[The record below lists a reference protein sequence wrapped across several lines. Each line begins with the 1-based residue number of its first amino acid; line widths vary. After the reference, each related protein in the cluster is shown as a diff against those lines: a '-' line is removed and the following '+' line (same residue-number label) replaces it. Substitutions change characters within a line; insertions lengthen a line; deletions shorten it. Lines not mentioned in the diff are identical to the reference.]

1 MSTKFIF
8 FGNGPLAEA
17 TLNQLLTAKNLELVF
32 HAKTKDDLAE
42 VARLKQKNPEI
53 KGILASF
60 GVLIKS
66 DLLELFEPEGILN
79 LHPSLLPLYRG
90 ASPIESAILNG
101 DQDFSVSIMKLV
113 KAMDAGP
120 IYYQTTVKA
129 SEFSS
134 SLPEKSEIYQKLATI
149 GANWLI
155 EHLDSLPKPILQDD
169 EKATFTTKFDKT
181 DSNLSLSELSATTA
195 LNRIRA
201 FQGFP
206 KSKLQIQGFEC
217 IILKAHVETEQS
229 NNPLSFPCQDG
240 NFLVIDQLQPAS
252 KKPMDAKSF
261 INGYLKLS
269 SPSLSFQN
277 PKPKKLAAPTP
288 SYFTTKNPSFEG
300 FKFCVQSIFNL

>member
-32 HAKTKDDLAE
+32 HAKTKEDLVE
-42 VARLKQKNPEI
+42 VARLMQENPEI

-79 LHPSLLPLYRG
+79 LHPSLRPLYRG

-101 DQDFSVSIMKLV
+101 EQDFSVSIMKLV

-120 IYYQTTVKA
+120 IYYQTTLKA

-134 SLPEKSEIYQKLATI
+134 NLPEKSEIYQKLAII

-155 EHLDSLPKPILQDD
+155 EHLDSLPKPTLQDD

-181 DSNLSLSELSATTA
+181 YSNLSFSEMSATEA

-206 KSKLQIQGFEC
+206 KSKLQIHSHEC
-217 IILKAHVETEQS
+217 IILKAHVETEKS

-261 INGYLKLS
+261 INGYLK
-269 SPSLSFQN
+269 
-277 PKPKKLAAPTP
+277 
-288 SYFTTKNPSFEG
+288 
-300 FKFCVQSIFNL
+300 

>member
-17 TLNQLLTAKNLELVF
+17 TLSQFLTAKNLELVF
-32 HAKTKDDLAE
+32 HAKTKGDLVE
-42 VARLKQKNPEI
+42 VARLKQENPEI

-101 DQDFSVSIMKLV
+101 DQDFSISIMKLV

-134 SLPEKSEIYQKLATI
+134 NLPEKSEIYQKLATI

-155 EHLDSLPKPILQDD
+155 EHLDSLPKPTLQDNK
-169 EKATFTTKFDKT
+169 KATFTTKFDKT
-181 DSNLSLSELSATTA
+181 DSNLCLSKMSATEA

-217 IILKAHVETEQS
+217 IILKAHIETEKS
-229 NNPLSFPCQDG
+229 SNPLSFPCQDG
-240 NFLVIDQLQPAS
+240 NFLVIDQLHPAS

-261 INGYLKLS
+261 INGYLK
-269 SPSLSFQN
+269 
-277 PKPKKLAAPTP
+277 
-288 SYFTTKNPSFEG
+288 
-300 FKFCVQSIFNL
+300 

>member
-8 FGNGPLAEA
+8 FGNGPLAET

-42 VARLKQKNPEI
+42 VARLKQENPEI

-66 DLLELFEPEGILN
+66 NLLELFEPEGILN

-120 IYYQTTVKA
+120 IYYQTTIKA

-134 SLPEKSEIYQKLATI
+134 NLPEKSEIYQKLAII

-155 EHLDSLPKPILQDD
+155 EHLDSLPKPTLQDD

-181 DSNLSLSELSATTA
+181 DSNLSLSEMSATEA

-206 KSKLQIQGFEC
+206 KSKLQIHGLEC
-217 IILKAHVETEQS
+217 IILKAHVETEKS
-229 NNPLSFPCQDG
+229 INPLAFPCQDG

-252 KKPMDAKSF
+252 KRPMDAKSF
-261 INGYLKLS
+261 INGYLK
-269 SPSLSFQN
+269 
-277 PKPKKLAAPTP
+277 
-288 SYFTTKNPSFEG
+288 
-300 FKFCVQSIFNL
+300 

>member
-8 FGNGPLAEA
+8 FGNGPLAGA
-17 TLNQLLTAKNLELVF
+17 TLSQLLTAKNLELVF
-32 HAKTKDDLAE
+32 HAKTKEDLVG
-42 VARLKQKNPEI
+42 VARLKQENPEI

-60 GVLIKS
+60 GVIIKS

-120 IYYQTTVKA
+120 IYYQTTIKA

-134 SLPEKSEIYQKLATI
+134 NLPEKSEIYQKLATI

-155 EHLDSLPKPILQDD
+155 EHLDSLPKPTLQDD

-181 DSNLSLSELSATTA
+181 DSNLSLSKASPTEA

-217 IILKAHVETEQS
+217 IILKAHVETEKS
-229 NNPLSFPCQDG
+229 NNPLSFPCQDD

-261 INGYLKLS
+261 INGYLK
-269 SPSLSFQN
+269 
-277 PKPKKLAAPTP
+277 
-288 SYFTTKNPSFEG
+288 
-300 FKFCVQSIFNL
+300 

>member
-17 TLNQLLTAKNLELVF
+17 TLNQFLTAKNLELVF
-32 HAKTKDDLAE
+32 HAKTKGDLVE
-42 VARLKQKNPEI
+42 VARLKQENPEI

-101 DQDFSVSIMKLV
+101 DQDFSISIMKLV

-134 SLPEKSEIYQKLATI
+134 NLPEKSEIYQKLAII

-155 EHLDSLPKPILQDD
+155 EHLDSLPKPTLQDD

-181 DSNLSLSELSATTA
+181 DSNLSLSEMSATEA

-206 KSKLQIQGFEC
+206 KSKLQIHGLEC
-217 IILKAHVETEQS
+217 IILKAHVETEKS
-229 NNPLSFPCQDG
+229 INPLAFPCQDG

-252 KKPMDAKSF
+252 KRPMDAKSF
-261 INGYLKLS
+261 INGYLK
-269 SPSLSFQN
+269 
-277 PKPKKLAAPTP
+277 
-288 SYFTTKNPSFEG
+288 
-300 FKFCVQSIFNL
+300 

>member
-17 TLNQLLTAKNLELVF
+17 TLSQLLTAKNLELVF
-32 HAKTKDDLAE
+32 HAKTKDDLIE
-42 VARLKQKNPEI
+42 VARLKQENPEI

-90 ASPIESAILNG
+90 SSPIEFAILNG

-129 SEFSS
+129 SEFSTD
-134 SLPEKSEIYQKLATI
+134 LPEKSEIYQKLATI
-149 GANWLI
+149 GANWLT
-155 EHLDSLPKPILQDD
+155 EHIDSLPKPTLQDD

-181 DSNLSLSELSATTA
+181 DSNLLLSELSATAA
-195 LNRIRA
+195 LNHIRA

-206 KSKLQIQGFEC
+206 KSKLQIHNHEC
-217 IILKAHVETEQS
+217 IILKAHVETEKS

-261 INGYLKLS
+261 INGYLK
-269 SPSLSFQN
+269 
-277 PKPKKLAAPTP
+277 
-288 SYFTTKNPSFEG
+288 
-300 FKFCVQSIFNL
+300 

>member
-17 TLNQLLTAKNLELVF
+17 TLNQLLTAENLELVF

-60 GVLIKS
+60 GVLIKT

-120 IYYQTTVKA
+120 IYYQTTLKA

-134 SLPEKSEIYQKLATI
+134 NLPEKSEIYQKLAII

-155 EHLDSLPKPILQDD
+155 EHLDSLPKPTLQDD
-169 EKATFTTKFDKT
+169 KKATFTTKFDKT
-181 DSNLSLSELSATTA
+181 DSNLSLSEMSATEA

-206 KSKLQIQGFEC
+206 KSKLQIHGLEC
-217 IILKAHVETEQS
+217 IILKAHVETEKS
-229 NNPLSFPCQDG
+229 INPLAFPCQDG

-252 KKPMDAKSF
+252 KRPMDAKSF
-261 INGYLKLS
+261 INGYLK
-269 SPSLSFQN
+269 
-277 PKPKKLAAPTP
+277 
-288 SYFTTKNPSFEG
+288 
-300 FKFCVQSIFNL
+300 

>member
-32 HAKTKDDLAE
+32 HAKTKEDLVE
-42 VARLKQKNPEI
+42 VARLMQENPEI

-101 DQDFSVSIMKLV
+101 DQDFSVSIMKLI

-120 IYYQTTVKA
+120 IYYQTPLKA

-134 SLPEKSEIYQKLATI
+134 HLPEKSDIYQKLATL

-155 EHLDSLPKPILQDD
+155 EHLDSIPKPTLQDD

-181 DSNLSLSELSATTA
+181 DSNLSLSEMSATEA

-206 KSKLQIQGFEC
+206 KSKLQIHGLEC
-217 IILKAHVETEQS
+217 IILKAHVETEKS
-229 NNPLSFPCQDG
+229 NNPLAFPCQDG

-261 INGYLKLS
+261 INGYLK
-269 SPSLSFQN
+269 
-277 PKPKKLAAPTP
+277 
-288 SYFTTKNPSFEG
+288 
-300 FKFCVQSIFNL
+300 

>member
-8 FGNGPLAEA
+8 FGNGPLAKA

-32 HAKTKDDLAE
+32 HAKTKEDLVE
-42 VARLKQKNPEI
+42 VALLKQENPEI

-120 IYYQTTVKA
+120 IYYQTTLKT

-134 SLPEKSEIYQKLATI
+134 NLPEKSEIYQKLATL

-155 EHLDSLPKPILQDD
+155 EHLDSIPKPTLQDD

-181 DSNLSLSELSATTA
+181 DSNLSLSEMSATEA

-206 KSKLQIQGFEC
+206 KSKLQIHGLEC
-217 IILKAHVETEQS
+217 IILKAHVETEKS
-229 NNPLSFPCQDG
+229 INPLAFPCQDG

-252 KKPMDAKSF
+252 KRPMDAKSF
-261 INGYLKLS
+261 INGYLK
-269 SPSLSFQN
+269 
-277 PKPKKLAAPTP
+277 
-288 SYFTTKNPSFEG
+288 
-300 FKFCVQSIFNL
+300 

>member
-17 TLNQLLTAKNLELVF
+17 TLNQLLTAENLELIF
-32 HAKTKDDLAE
+32 HAKTKKDLVE
-42 VARLKQKNPEI
+42 VASLKQENPEI

-120 IYYQTTVKA
+120 IYYQTTIKA
-129 SEFSS
+129 SELSS
-134 SLPEKSEIYQKLATI
+134 NLPEKSEIYQKLATL

-155 EHLDSLPKPILQDD
+155 EHLNSLPKPTLQDD
-169 EKATFTTKFDKT
+169 EKATFTTKFNKT
-181 DSNLSLSELSATTA
+181 DSNLSLSEMSATEA

-206 KSKLQIQGFEC
+206 KSKLQIHGLEC
-217 IILKAHVETEQS
+217 IILKAHVETEKS

-240 NFLVIDQLQPAS
+240 NFLIIDQLQPAS

-261 INGYLKLS
+261 INGYLK
-269 SPSLSFQN
+269 
-277 PKPKKLAAPTP
+277 
-288 SYFTTKNPSFEG
+288 
-300 FKFCVQSIFNL
+300 

>member
-32 HAKTKDDLAE
+32 HAKTKEDLVE
-42 VARLKQKNPEI
+42 VARLMQENPEI

-120 IYYQTTVKA
+120 IYYQTTLKA

-134 SLPEKSEIYQKLATI
+134 RLPEKSEIYQKLAII

-155 EHLDSLPKPILQDD
+155 EHLDSLPKPTLQDD

-181 DSNLSLSELSATTA
+181 YSNLSLSEMSATEA

-206 KSKLQIQGFEC
+206 KSKLQIHSHEC
-217 IILKAHVETEQS
+217 IILKAHVETEKS

-261 INGYLKLS
+261 INGYLK
-269 SPSLSFQN
+269 
-277 PKPKKLAAPTP
+277 
-288 SYFTTKNPSFEG
+288 
-300 FKFCVQSIFNL
+300 

>member
-17 TLNQLLTAKNLELVF
+17 TLNQLLTAENLELVF

-60 GVLIKS
+60 GVLIKT

-134 SLPEKSEIYQKLATI
+134 NLPEKSEIYQKLATI

-155 EHLDSLPKPILQDD
+155 EHLDSLPKPTLQDD
-169 EKATFTTKFDKT
+169 EKATFTTKFDKS
-181 DSNLSLSELSATTA
+181 DSNLFLSELSATAA

-201 FQGFP
+201 FQVFP
-206 KSKLQIQGFEC
+206 KSKLQIHGLEC
-217 IILKAHVETEQS
+217 IVLKAHIETEKS

-261 INGYLKLS
+261 INGYLK
-269 SPSLSFQN
+269 
-277 PKPKKLAAPTP
+277 
-288 SYFTTKNPSFEG
+288 
-300 FKFCVQSIFNL
+300 

>member
-8 FGNGPLAEA
+8 FGNGPLAKA

-32 HAKTKDDLAE
+32 HAKTKEDLVE
-42 VARLKQKNPEI
+42 VARLKQENPEI

-120 IYYQTTVKA
+120 IYYQTTLKT

-134 SLPEKSEIYQKLATI
+134 NLPEKSEIYQKLATL

-155 EHLDSLPKPILQDD
+155 EHLDSIPKPTLQDD

-181 DSNLSLSELSATTA
+181 DSNLSLSEMSATEA

-206 KSKLQIQGFEC
+206 KSKLQIHGLEC
-217 IILKAHVETEQS
+217 IILKAHVETEKS
-229 NNPLSFPCQDG
+229 INPLAFPCQDG

-252 KKPMDAKSF
+252 KRPMDAKSF
-261 INGYLKLS
+261 INGYLK
-269 SPSLSFQN
+269 
-277 PKPKKLAAPTP
+277 
-288 SYFTTKNPSFEG
+288 
-300 FKFCVQSIFNL
+300 

>member
-8 FGNGPLAEA
+8 FGNGPLAKA
-17 TLNQLLTAKNLELVF
+17 TLNQLLTAENLELVF
-32 HAKTKDDLAE
+32 HAKTKEDLVE
-42 VARLKQKNPEI
+42 VARLKQENPEI

-120 IYYQTTVKA
+120 IYYQTTLKT

-134 SLPEKSEIYQKLATI
+134 NLPEKSEIYQKLATL

-155 EHLDSLPKPILQDD
+155 EHLDSIPKPTLQDD

-181 DSNLSLSELSATTA
+181 DSNLSLSEMSATEA

-206 KSKLQIQGFEC
+206 KSKLQIHGLEC
-217 IILKAHVETEQS
+217 IILKAHVETEKS
-229 NNPLSFPCQDG
+229 INPLAFPCQDG

-252 KKPMDAKSF
+252 KRPMDAKSF
-261 INGYLKLS
+261 INGYLK
-269 SPSLSFQN
+269 
-277 PKPKKLAAPTP
+277 
-288 SYFTTKNPSFEG
+288 
-300 FKFCVQSIFNL
+300 

>member
-17 TLNQLLTAKNLELVF
+17 TLSQLLTAKNLELVF
-32 HAKTKDDLAE
+32 HAKTKEDLAK
-42 VARLKQKNPEI
+42 VTSLKQENPEI
-53 KGILASF
+53 NGILASF
-60 GVLIKS
+60 GVIIKS

-120 IYYQTTVKA
+120 IYCQTTLKA

-134 SLPEKSEIYQKLATI
+134 NLPEKSEIYQKLAII

-155 EHLDSLPKPILQDD
+155 EHLDSLPKPTLQDD

-181 DSNLSLSELSATTA
+181 YSNLSLSEMSATEA

-206 KSKLQIQGFEC
+206 KSKLQIHSHEC
-217 IILKAHVETEQS
+217 IILKAHVETEKS

-261 INGYLKLS
+261 INGYLK
-269 SPSLSFQN
+269 
-277 PKPKKLAAPTP
+277 
-288 SYFTTKNPSFEG
+288 
-300 FKFCVQSIFNL
+300 

>member
-32 HAKTKDDLAE
+32 HAKTKEDLAE
-42 VARLKQKNPEI
+42 VACLKQENPEI

-60 GVLIKS
+60 GVIIKS

-120 IYYQTTVKA
+120 IYYQTTIKA

-134 SLPEKSEIYQKLATI
+134 NLPEKSEIYQKLATI

-155 EHLDSLPKPILQDD
+155 EHLDSLPKPTLQDD

-181 DSNLSLSELSATTA
+181 DSNLSLSKVSATEA
-195 LNRIRA
+195 LNRVRA

-217 IILKAHVETEQS
+217 IILKAHIETKETA
-229 NNPLSFPCQDG
+229 NPLSCVCQDG

-261 INGYLKLS
+261 INGYLK
-269 SPSLSFQN
+269 
-277 PKPKKLAAPTP
+277 
-288 SYFTTKNPSFEG
+288 
-300 FKFCVQSIFNL
+300 

>member
-32 HAKTKDDLAE
+32 HAKTKEDLVE
-42 VARLKQKNPEI
+42 VARLKQENPEI

-120 IYYQTTVKA
+120 IYYQTTLKT

-134 SLPEKSEIYQKLATI
+134 NLPEKSEIYQKLATI

-155 EHLDSLPKPILQDD
+155 EHLDSLSKPTLQDD

-181 DSNLSLSELSATTA
+181 DSNLSLSEMSATEA

-206 KSKLQIQGFEC
+206 KSKLQIHGLEC
-217 IILKAHVETEQS
+217 IILKAHVETEKS
-229 NNPLSFPCQDG
+229 INPLAFPCQDG
-240 NFLVIDQLQPAS
+240 NFLIIDQLQPAS
-252 KKPMDAKSF
+252 KRPMDAKSF
-261 INGYLKLS
+261 INGYLK
-269 SPSLSFQN
+269 
-277 PKPKKLAAPTP
+277 
-288 SYFTTKNPSFEG
+288 
-300 FKFCVQSIFNL
+300 

>member
-8 FGNGPLAEA
+8 FGNGPLAEV
-17 TLNQLLTAKNLELVF
+17 TLSQLLTAKNLELVF
-32 HAKTKDDLAE
+32 HAKTKEDLVE
-42 VARLKQKNPEI
+42 VASLKQENPEI

-134 SLPEKSEIYQKLATI
+134 NLPEKSEIYQKLATI

-155 EHLDSLPKPILQDD
+155 EHLDSLPKPTLQDD

-181 DSNLSLSELSATTA
+181 DSNLSLSEINATEA

-206 KSKLQIQGFEC
+206 KSKLQIHGLEC
-217 IILKAHVETEQS
+217 IILKAHVETEKF

-261 INGYLKLS
+261 INGYLK
-269 SPSLSFQN
+269 
-277 PKPKKLAAPTP
+277 
-288 SYFTTKNPSFEG
+288 
-300 FKFCVQSIFNL
+300 

>member
-17 TLNQLLTAKNLELVF
+17 TLNQLLTAENLELVF
-32 HAKTKDDLAE
+32 HAKTKEDLVE
-42 VARLKQKNPEI
+42 VARLKQENPEI

-120 IYYQTTVKA
+120 IYYQTTLKT

-134 SLPEKSEIYQKLATI
+134 NLPEKSEIYQKLATL

-155 EHLDSLPKPILQDD
+155 EHLDSIPKPTLQDD

-181 DSNLSLSELSATTA
+181 DSNLSLSEMSATEA

-206 KSKLQIQGFEC
+206 KSKLQIHGLEC
-217 IILKAHVETEQS
+217 IILKAHVETEKS
-229 NNPLSFPCQDG
+229 INPLAFPCQDG

-252 KKPMDAKSF
+252 KRPMDAKSF
-261 INGYLKLS
+261 INGYLK
-269 SPSLSFQN
+269 
-277 PKPKKLAAPTP
+277 
-288 SYFTTKNPSFEG
+288 
-300 FKFCVQSIFNL
+300 

>member
-17 TLNQLLTAKNLELVF
+17 TLSQLLTAKNLELVF
-32 HAKTKDDLAE
+32 HAKTKEDLVE
-42 VARLKQKNPEI
+42 VARLKQENPEI

-113 KAMDAGP
+113 KVMDAGP

-134 SLPEKSEIYQKLATI
+134 NLPEKSEIYQKLATT

-155 EHLDSLPKPILQDD
+155 EHLDSLPKPTLQDD
-169 EKATFTTKFDKT
+169 QKATFTTKFDKT
-181 DSNLSLSELSATTA
+181 DSNLCLSKMSATEA

-206 KSKLQIQGFEC
+206 KSKLQIHSHEC
-217 IILKAHVETEQS
+217 IILKAHVETEKS
-229 NNPLSFPCQDG
+229 NNPLSFSCQDG

-261 INGYLKLS
+261 INGYLK
-269 SPSLSFQN
+269 
-277 PKPKKLAAPTP
+277 
-288 SYFTTKNPSFEG
+288 
-300 FKFCVQSIFNL
+300 

>member
-17 TLNQLLTAKNLELVF
+17 TLSQFLTAKNLELVF
-32 HAKTKDDLAE
+32 HAKTKGDLVE
-42 VARLKQKNPEI
+42 VARLKQENPEI

-101 DQDFSVSIMKLV
+101 DQDFSISIMKLV

-134 SLPEKSEIYQKLATI
+134 NLPEKSEIYQKLATI

-155 EHLDSLPKPILQDD
+155 EHLDSLPKPTLQDNK
-169 EKATFTTKFDKT
+169 KATFTTKFDKT
-181 DSNLSLSELSATTA
+181 DSNLCLSKMSATEA

-217 IILKAHVETEQS
+217 IILKAHIETEKS
-229 NNPLSFPCQDG
+229 SNPLSFHCQDG

-261 INGYLKLS
+261 INGYLK
-269 SPSLSFQN
+269 
-277 PKPKKLAAPTP
+277 
-288 SYFTTKNPSFEG
+288 
-300 FKFCVQSIFNL
+300 

>member
-8 FGNGPLAEA
+8 FGNGPLAKA

-32 HAKTKDDLAE
+32 HAKTKEDLVE
-42 VARLKQKNPEI
+42 VARLKQENPEI

-120 IYYQTTVKA
+120 IYYPTTLTT

-134 SLPEKSEIYQKLATI
+134 NLPEKSEIYQKLATL

-155 EHLDSLPKPILQDD
+155 EHLDSIPKPTLQDD

-181 DSNLSLSELSATTA
+181 DSNLSLSEMSATEA

-206 KSKLQIQGFEC
+206 KSKLQIHGLEC
-217 IILKAHVETEQS
+217 IILKAHVETEKS
-229 NNPLSFPCQDG
+229 INPLAFPCQDG
-240 NFLVIDQLQPAS
+240 NFLIIDQLQPAS
-252 KKPMDAKSF
+252 KRPMDAKSF
-261 INGYLKLS
+261 INGYLK
-269 SPSLSFQN
+269 
-277 PKPKKLAAPTP
+277 
-288 SYFTTKNPSFEG
+288 
-300 FKFCVQSIFNL
+300 

>member
-32 HAKTKDDLAE
+32 HAKTKEDLVE
-42 VARLKQKNPEI
+42 VARLKQENPEI

-120 IYYQTTVKA
+120 IYYQTTLKT

-134 SLPEKSEIYQKLATI
+134 NLPEKSEIYQKLATL

-155 EHLDSLPKPILQDD
+155 EHLDSIPKPTLPDE

-181 DSNLSLSELSATTA
+181 DSNLSLSEMSATEA

-206 KSKLQIQGFEC
+206 KSKLQIHGLEC
-217 IILKAHVETEQS
+217 IILKAHVETEKS
-229 NNPLSFPCQDG
+229 INPLAFPCQDG

-252 KKPMDAKSF
+252 KRPMDAKSF
-261 INGYLKLS
+261 INGYLK
-269 SPSLSFQN
+269 
-277 PKPKKLAAPTP
+277 
-288 SYFTTKNPSFEG
+288 
-300 FKFCVQSIFNL
+300 

>member
-17 TLNQLLTAKNLELVF
+17 TLNQLLTAKNLDLVF
-32 HAKTKDDLAE
+32 HAKTKEDLVE
-42 VARLKQKNPEI
+42 VARLKQENTEI

-120 IYYQTTVKA
+120 IYYQTTLKT

-134 SLPEKSEIYQKLATI
+134 NLPEKSEIYQKLATL

-155 EHLDSLPKPILQDD
+155 EHLDSIPKPTLQDD

-181 DSNLSLSELSATTA
+181 DSNLSLSEMSATEA

-206 KSKLQIQGFEC
+206 KSKLQIHGLEC
-217 IILKAHVETEQS
+217 IILKAHVETEKS
-229 NNPLSFPCQDG
+229 INPLAFPCQDG

-252 KKPMDAKSF
+252 KRPMDAKSF
-261 INGYLKLS
+261 INGYLK
-269 SPSLSFQN
+269 
-277 PKPKKLAAPTP
+277 
-288 SYFTTKNPSFEG
+288 
-300 FKFCVQSIFNL
+300 

>member
-17 TLNQLLTAKNLELVF
+17 TLNQLLTAENLELVF

-42 VARLKQKNPEI
+42 VIRLKQVNPEI

-120 IYYQTTVKA
+120 IYYQTTLKT

-134 SLPEKSEIYQKLATI
+134 NLPEKSEIYQKLATL

-155 EHLDSLPKPILQDD
+155 EHLDSIPKPTLQDD

-181 DSNLSLSELSATTA
+181 DSNLSLSEMSATEA

-206 KSKLQIQGFEC
+206 KSKLQIHGLEC
-217 IILKAHVETEQS
+217 IILKAHVETEKS

-240 NFLVIDQLQPAS
+240 NFLIIDQLQPAS

-261 INGYLKLS
+261 INGYLK
-269 SPSLSFQN
+269 
-277 PKPKKLAAPTP
+277 
-288 SYFTTKNPSFEG
+288 
-300 FKFCVQSIFNL
+300 

>member
-32 HAKTKDDLAE
+32 HAKTKEDLVE
-42 VARLKQKNPEI
+42 VARLKQENPEI

-60 GVLIKS
+60 GILIKS

-120 IYYQTTVKA
+120 IYYQTTLKT

-134 SLPEKSEIYQKLATI
+134 NLPEKSEIYQKLATL

-155 EHLDSLPKPILQDD
+155 EHLDSIPKPTLQDD

-181 DSNLSLSELSATTA
+181 DSNLSLSKMSATEA

-206 KSKLQIQGFEC
+206 KSKLQIHGLEC
-217 IILKAHVETEQS
+217 IILKAHVETEKS
-229 NNPLSFPCQDG
+229 INPLAFPCQDG

-252 KKPMDAKSF
+252 KRPMDAKSF
-261 INGYLKLS
+261 INGYLK
-269 SPSLSFQN
+269 
-277 PKPKKLAAPTP
+277 
-288 SYFTTKNPSFEG
+288 
-300 FKFCVQSIFNL
+300 

>member
-8 FGNGPLAEA
+8 FGNGPLAKA

-32 HAKTKDDLAE
+32 HAKTKEDLVE
-42 VARLKQKNPEI
+42 VARLKQENPEI

-120 IYYQTTVKA
+120 IYYQTTLKT

-134 SLPEKSEIYQKLATI
+134 NLPEKSEIYQKLATL

-155 EHLDSLPKPILQDD
+155 EHLDSIPKPTLQDD

-181 DSNLSLSELSATTA
+181 DSNLSLSEMSATEA

-206 KSKLQIQGFEC
+206 KSKLQIHGLEC
-217 IILKAHVETEQS
+217 IILKAHVETEKS
-229 NNPLSFPCQDG
+229 INPLAFPCQDG
-240 NFLVIDQLQPAS
+240 NFLIIDQLQPAS
-252 KKPMDAKSF
+252 KRPMDAKSF
-261 INGYLKLS
+261 INGYLK
-269 SPSLSFQN
+269 
-277 PKPKKLAAPTP
+277 
-288 SYFTTKNPSFEG
+288 
-300 FKFCVQSIFNL
+300 

>member
-17 TLNQLLTAKNLELVF
+17 TLNQLLTAENLELVF

-113 KAMDAGP
+113 KA
-120 IYYQTTVKA
+120 
-129 SEFSS
+129 SELSS
-134 SLPEKSEIYQKLATI
+134 NLPEKSEVYQKLATI

-155 EHLDSLPKPILQDD
+155 EHLDSLPKPTLQDD
-169 EKATFTTKFDKT
+169 EKATFTTKFDKS
-181 DSNLSLSELSATTA
+181 DSNLFLSELSATAA

-206 KSKLQIQGFEC
+206 KSKLQIHGHEC
-217 IILKAHVETEQS
+217 IILKAHIETEQS

-261 INGYLKLS
+261 INGYLK
-269 SPSLSFQN
+269 
-277 PKPKKLAAPTP
+277 
-288 SYFTTKNPSFEG
+288 
-300 FKFCVQSIFNL
+300 

>member
-8 FGNGPLAEA
+8 FGNGPLAET

-32 HAKTKDDLAE
+32 HAKTKGDLAE
-42 VARLKQKNPEI
+42 VARLKQENPEI
-53 KGILASF
+53 K
-60 GVLIKS
+60 
-66 DLLELFEPEGILN
+66 GILN

-101 DQDFSVSIMKLV
+101 DQDFSVSIMKLD

-134 SLPEKSEIYQKLATI
+134 NLPEKSEIYQKLAII

-155 EHLDSLPKPILQDD
+155 EHLNSLPKPTLQDD
-169 EKATFTTKFDKT
+169 EKVTFTAKFDKT
-181 DSNLSLSELSATTA
+181 DSNLSLSELNATEA

-201 FQGFP
+201 FKGFP

-217 IILKAHVETEQS
+217 IILKAHVETKKS

-252 KKPMDAKSF
+252 KRPMDAKSF
-261 INGYLKLS
+261 INGYLK
-269 SPSLSFQN
+269 
-277 PKPKKLAAPTP
+277 
-288 SYFTTKNPSFEG
+288 
-300 FKFCVQSIFNL
+300 

>member
-32 HAKTKDDLAE
+32 HAKTKEDLVE
-42 VARLKQKNPEI
+42 VARLKQENPEI

-60 GVLIKS
+60 GILIKS

-120 IYYQTTVKA
+120 IYYQTTLKT

-134 SLPEKSEIYQKLATI
+134 NLPEKSEIYQKLATL

-155 EHLDSLPKPILQDD
+155 EHLDSIPKPTLQDD

-181 DSNLSLSELSATTA
+181 DSNLSLSEMSATEA

-206 KSKLQIQGFEC
+206 KSKLQIHGLEC
-217 IILKAHVETEQS
+217 IILKAHVETEKS
-229 NNPLSFPCQDG
+229 INPLAFPCQDG
-240 NFLVIDQLQPAS
+240 NFLVINQLQPAS
-252 KKPMDAKSF
+252 KRPMDAKSF
-261 INGYLKLS
+261 INGYLK
-269 SPSLSFQN
+269 
-277 PKPKKLAAPTP
+277 
-288 SYFTTKNPSFEG
+288 
-300 FKFCVQSIFNL
+300 

>member
-32 HAKTKDDLAE
+32 HAKTKEDLVE
-42 VARLKQKNPEI
+42 VAHLMQENPEI

-120 IYYQTTVKA
+120 IYYQTTLKA

-134 SLPEKSEIYQKLATI
+134 NLPEKSEIYQKLAII

-155 EHLDSLPKPILQDD
+155 EHLDSLPKPTLQDD

-181 DSNLSLSELSATTA
+181 DSNLSLSEMSATEA

-206 KSKLQIQGFEC
+206 KSKLQIHSHEC
-217 IILKAHVETEQS
+217 IILKAHVETKKS

-252 KKPMDAKSF
+252 KRPMDAKSF
-261 INGYLKLS
+261 INGYLK
-269 SPSLSFQN
+269 
-277 PKPKKLAAPTP
+277 
-288 SYFTTKNPSFEG
+288 
-300 FKFCVQSIFNL
+300 

>member
-32 HAKTKDDLAE
+32 HAKTKEDLAK
-42 VARLKQKNPEI
+42 VASLKQENPEI
-53 KGILASF
+53 DGILASF
-60 GVLIKS
+60 GVIIKS
-66 DLLELFEPEGILN
+66 DLLELSEPEGILN

-120 IYYQTTVKA
+120 IYYQTTIKA

-134 SLPEKSEIYQKLATI
+134 NLPEKSEIYQKLATL

-155 EHLDSLPKPILQDD
+155 EHLDSIPKPTLQDD

-181 DSNLSLSELSATTA
+181 DSNLSLSEMSATEA

-206 KSKLQIQGFEC
+206 KSKLQIHGLEC
-217 IILKAHVETEQS
+217 IILKAHVETEKS
-229 NNPLSFPCQDG
+229 INPLAFPCQDG
-240 NFLVIDQLQPAS
+240 NFLIIDQLQPAS
-252 KKPMDAKSF
+252 KRPMDAKSF
-261 INGYLKLS
+261 INGYLK
-269 SPSLSFQN
+269 
-277 PKPKKLAAPTP
+277 
-288 SYFTTKNPSFEG
+288 
-300 FKFCVQSIFNL
+300 

>member
-17 TLNQLLTAKNLELVF
+17 TLSQLLTAKNLELVF
-32 HAKTKDDLAE
+32 HAKTKEDL
-42 VARLKQKNPEI
+42 VKVTSLKQENPEI
-53 KGILASF
+53 NGILASF
-60 GVLIKS
+60 GAIIKS

-120 IYYQTTVKA
+120 IYYQTTLKA

-134 SLPEKSEIYQKLATI
+134 NLPEKSEIYQKLAII

-155 EHLDSLPKPILQDD
+155 EHLDSLPKPTLQDD

-181 DSNLSLSELSATTA
+181 DSNLSLSEMSATEA

-206 KSKLQIQGFEC
+206 KSKLQIHGLEC
-217 IILKAHVETEQS
+217 IILKAHVETEKS
-229 NNPLSFPCQDG
+229 INPLAFPCQDG

-252 KKPMDAKSF
+252 KRPMDAKSF
-261 INGYLKLS
+261 INGYLK
-269 SPSLSFQN
+269 
-277 PKPKKLAAPTP
+277 
-288 SYFTTKNPSFEG
+288 
-300 FKFCVQSIFNL
+300 

>member
-17 TLNQLLTAKNLELVF
+17 TLSQLLTAKNLELVF
-32 HAKTKDDLAE
+32 HAKTKDDLIE
-42 VARLKQKNPEI
+42 VARLKQENPEI

-113 KAMDAGP
+113 KTMDAGP
-120 IYYQTTVKA
+120 IYYQTTIKA
-129 SEFSS
+129 SEFSTNP
-134 SLPEKSEIYQKLATI
+134 PEKSEIYQKLATI

-155 EHLDSLPKPILQDD
+155 EHIDSLPKPTLQDD
-169 EKATFTTKFDKT
+169 EKATFTVKFDKT
-181 DSNLSLSELSATTA
+181 DSNLSLSELSATAA

-206 KSKLQIQGFEC
+206 KSKLQIHGLEC
-217 IILKAHVETEQS
+217 IILKAHTETEKS
-229 NNPLSFPCQDG
+229 DNPLSFPCQDG

-261 INGYLKLS
+261 INGYLK
-269 SPSLSFQN
+269 
-277 PKPKKLAAPTP
+277 
-288 SYFTTKNPSFEG
+288 
-300 FKFCVQSIFNL
+300 